1 MYYLSNMEIVLQLI
15 GLSLII
21 NLLAFKINLG
31 NIEEDWDIHFIVA
44 GLNLL
49 GIIMAFVFL
58 IVVTN

>member
-1 MYYLSNMEIVLQLI
+1 MEIVLQLI

-49 GIIMAFVFL
+49 GIIMTFVFL